1 MLLLVGG
8 MCILLSVR
16 FAKVSMCSAFLVFLA
31 IFLGAVIIVDAGA
44 TRVFVNPPSQM
55 VGAIGDSFT
64 ANVSIADVFDLYGY
78 RFKLYYNSTVM
89 NGTQVIEGSFLKSG
103 GQTSFWVTSFTD
115 HYNLTHGVVSIV
127 CFLMGNVSGIGGGG
141 VLATIR
147 FKSLAVGDSV
157 PLHLVDVELSDSSL
171 SPIFHEDFDGTVTVI
186 PEFTSMVVFL
196 TLVIASL
203 FGILVGKRARAK
215 DVSRP

>member
-1 MLLLVGG
+1 MRL
-8 MCILLSVR
+8 
-16 FAKVSMCSAFLVFLA
+16 AFLVLLA
-31 IFLGAVIIVDAGA
+31 MPLGAVIIVEA
-44 TRVFVNPPSQM
+44 TSTCVFLDPPTQT
-55 VGAIGDSFT
+55 VGAIGDFFT
-64 ANVSIADVFDLYGY
+64 VNVSIADVFDLYGY
-78 RFKLYYNSTVM
+78 GFKLYYNSTVM

-141 VLATIR
+141 VLATIK

-157 PLHLVDVELSDSSL
+157 PLHLVDVELSDSGF

-215 DVSRP
+215 DISRP